1 MNDFKKRVH
10 DLVEA
15 PAVEDRLSRWFK
27 LGVMVLIV
35 LSVASV
41 VLETVPSIHA
51 RWSGVLFVFEA
62 FTVVIFTAEYLARL
76 WVCDQDPR
84 YAHPLWGRLRFAF
97 SPMVLVDLASILPFY
112 LHVFLPLVSPQDVD
126 LRVLRALRLMRL
138 MRLFK
143 FGRYSDS
150 MDLLAGVFRSKKE
163 ELVVTSF
170 MAFVF
175 LIVFS
180 SLMYYIENA
189 AQPDR
194 FSSIPAAMWWGVAT
208 LTTIGYGDIYPITLA
223 GKILGSLAA
232 ITGIGMFALPA
243 GILGSGFV
251 EEMHRRRGDAKR
263 CPHCAKPL

>member
-1 MNDFKKRVH
+1 MSDLKKRVRE
-10 DLVEA
+10 LVETC
-15 PAVEDRLSRWFK
+15 AVEDRVARAFK
-27 LGVMVLIV
+27 LGEMALIM

-41 VLETVPSIHA
+41 ILETVPSIHA
-51 RWSGVLFVFEA
+51 RWSGELWAFELVSVALF
-62 FTVVIFTAEYLARL
+62 TLEYIARL
-76 WVCDQDPR
+76 WVCDSDPR
-84 YAHPLWGRLRFAF
+84 YARPLLGRLRYAF
-97 SPMVLVDLASILPFY
+97 SPMALIDLASILPFY
-112 LHVFLPLVSPQDVD
+112 LHVFLPVLSPVDVD

-150 MDLLAGVFRSKKE
+150 MELMAGVFRSKKE
-163 ELVVTSF
+163 ELVVTTF
-170 MAFVF
+170 MAGVF
-175 LIVFS
+175 LTVFS

-208 LTTIGYGDIYPITLA
+208 LTTIGYGDIYPVTIA
-223 GKILGSLAA
+223 GKILGSMAA

-263 CPHCAKPL
+263 CPHCDKPL